1 MSATIPATTTDG
13 AEPEA
18 LETLEAHRHPWGA
31 PKGGKSK
38 TSICCRRERNFAML
52 GRYGHHG
59 LLRGWLIFAL
69 ILAAEFAGLTAGLG
83 ADDVA
88 HTPWWILAGVMPQGP
103 SIDMGTYKMSSF
115 SKSQQEQF
123 GVNQHGQITDFS
135 RFTSATAALAPCTEP
150 HERQNGLNETQMMR
164 LLGHALDVGWRQ
176 VQLEDVELQQWMA
189 RRSECQRSCM
199 VKVIGI
205 TMKTLWAIGEFSAHA
220 DSTGQGAFAKALG
233 DAVRSCYPG
242 FRALNI
248 DGITQK
254 VAIYVGQQLMRIHPH
269 LAVAS
274 GFGSFGSRR
283 LAMDVEP
290 CLSGNDA
297 QRDVFVDRMT
307 KAVNEAVE
315 EARRRS
321 WQILE
326 HDARPCQRS
335 CHDSVLKHTVETLW
349 DSGLLS
355 LGNSDALALTAL
367 QGAISSCFAKLPEQE
382 AAELAGEALVRFQHP
397 MATKA
402 AAGSMAV
409 APVPEPAVDLSP
421 GLYGDCTRSRRCSGQ
436 DVKCYE
442 QNQFFAQCL
451 RKCPEHWDCNSPRS
465 IHT

>member
-1 MSATIPATTTDG
+1 
-13 AEPEA
+13 
-18 LETLEAHRHPWGA
+18 
-31 PKGGKSK
+31 
-38 TSICCRRERNFAML
+38 
-52 GRYGHHG
+52 
-59 LLRGWLIFAL
+59 
-69 ILAAEFAGLTAGLG
+69 
-83 ADDVA
+83 
-88 HTPWWILAGVMPQGP
+88 
-103 SIDMGTYKMSSF
+103 
-115 SKSQQEQF
+115 
-123 GVNQHGQITDFS
+123 
-135 RFTSATAALAPCTEP
+135 
-150 HERQNGLNETQMMR
+150 MR

-220 DSTGQGAFAKALG
+220 GDTGQGAFAKALG
-233 DAVRSCYPG
+233 NAVRSCYPG

-254 VAIYVGQQLMRIHPH
+254 VAVYVGQQLMRIHPH
-269 LAVAS
+269 LALAA
-274 GFGSFGSRR
+274 GFGGVVTGDVSGARR
-283 LAMDVEP
+283 LDGPEP
-290 CLSGNDA
+290 CLSGNDP
-297 QRDVFVDRMT
+297 QRDVFVARIT
-307 KAVNEAVE
+307 SAVNEALE

-321 WQILE
+321 WKILE

-335 CHDSVLKHTVETLW
+335 CHESVLKHTVETLW

-397 MATKA
+397 MATVSPSPGST
-402 AAGSMAV
+402 GSMGSMSV
-409 APVPEPAVDLSP
+409 AEPAADLPP
-421 GLYGDCTRSRRCSGQ
+421 GLYGDCTRSRVCSGQ
-436 DVKCYE
+436 GVSCYE

-451 RKCPEHWDCNSPRS
+451 RKCPEHWNCNSPKA

>member
-1 MSATIPATTTDG
+1 M
-13 AEPEA
+13 
-18 LETLEAHRHPWGA
+18 
-31 PKGGKSK
+31 
-38 TSICCRRERNFAML
+38 
-52 GRYGHHG
+52 GRPGR
-59 LLRGWLIFAL
+59 LRGWLIFPL
-69 ILAAEFAGLTAGLG
+69 ILAEFAGLAAGLG

-115 SKSQQEQF
+115 SKGQQEQF

-205 TMKTLWAIGEFSAHA
+205 TMKTLWAIGEFSAREG
-220 DSTGQGAFAKALG
+220 DTGQGAFAKALG

-269 LAVAS
+269 LAIAS
-274 GFGSFGSRR
+274 GFGSSRR
-283 LAMDVEP
+283 LADVEPVEP
-290 CLSGNDA
+290 CLTGKDA
-297 QRDVFVDRMT
+297 QRDVFVERIT
-307 KAVNEAVE
+307 TAVNEAVE

-335 CHDSVLKHTVETLW
+335 CHESVLKHTVETLW

-397 MATKA
+397 MAMKPA
-402 AAGSMAV
+402 GSMGSMAV
-409 APVPEPAVDLSP
+409 APVPEPADLSP

-436 DVKCYE
+436 DVACYE

-451 RKCPEHWDCNSPRS
+451 RKCPEHWNCNSPRA